1 MDFKDFDKIRL
12 DAIRE
17 ISSMATGHA
26 ATSLSTM
33 LNSRVSITVPTVLF
47 EPVENLPELLGG
59 PGQISVVIYFVVSGT
74 ISGAIILVLSSK
86 EALKLAD
93 ILTGQKATRI
103 EDMDELGFSAL
114 KEFGNIVTGSY
125 IRVLAQG
132 LKMKLSHTIPGF
144 SYDMLG
150 SSLDEIIAGLAFTT
164 DHAIIVESEYII
176 KKDAYGGHIVFVF
189 GPKDLGIIITALGT
203 SKE

>member
-1 MDFKDFDKIRL
+1 MDFKGFDKIRL
-12 DAIRE
+12 DAVRE

-33 LNSRVSITVPTVLF
+33 LNCRVSITVPTVLF
-47 EPVENLPELLGG
+47 EPVEKVPELLGG
-59 PGQISVVIYFVVSGT
+59 ADKLCVVIYFAVSGT
-74 ISGAIILVLSSK
+74 ISGAIILVLTSK
-86 EALKLAD
+86 EALNLVN
-93 ILTGQKATRI
+93 ILTKQEVTQM
-103 EDMDELGFSAL
+103 EDLDELGLSAL

-132 LKMKLSHTIPGF
+132 LKMRLSHTIPGF

-150 SSLDEIIAGLAFTT
+150 ASLDEIIAGFAFST
-164 DHAIIVESEYII
+164 DQAVIVESEYII

-189 GPKDLGIIITALGT
+189 GTEALGSIITALGS